1 MFKSVCRTNTVGR
14 RTQELARL
22 SLSRLQVAHWPLELD
37 QGVGDDLRSL
47 WGHVT
52 GTSIGFPGRGQSD
65 RVCRDSKATSWAGS
79 PGPRGGRSPR
89 FSRSCCGLAG
99 HKMSTGHVVTT
110 SPHADPLVLSPCC
123 LNHKVD
129 RIM

>member
-14 RTQELARL
+14 WAQELARL
-22 SLSRLQVAHWPLELD
+22 SLSRLQVAHWPLELGL
-37 QGVGDDLRSL
+37 GVGGGLRSL

-65 RVCRDSKATSWAGS
+65 WVCRDSKPTSWAGS
-79 PGPRGGRSPR
+79 TGPRGGRSPR
-89 FSRSCCGLAG
+89 LSRSCCGLAG
-99 HKMSTGHVVTT
+99 HKMATGHVVVT
-110 SPHADPLVLSPCC
+110 SLVFSPCC
-123 LNHKVD
+123 LNHEVD